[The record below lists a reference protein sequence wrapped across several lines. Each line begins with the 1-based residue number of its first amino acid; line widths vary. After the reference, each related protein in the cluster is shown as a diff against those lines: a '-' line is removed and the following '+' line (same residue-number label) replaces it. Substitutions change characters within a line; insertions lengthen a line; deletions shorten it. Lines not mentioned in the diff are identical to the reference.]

1 MRYSLKS
8 KVSCRNNKRNSSV
21 VSICKFSYLFRIVKI
36 QPKAIPSKLNAAAK
50 NSRTN
55 CSKINCKF
63 FEIGKRGQTKSSS
76 SSSTMDATIDIKSL
90 EEAVTVFYRS
100 GAQQQS
106 NAHDWL
112 TKAQLSPQAWS
123 FVWDLMQLGK
133 VTKLKL
139 LLGNFHFR

>member
-1 MRYSLKS
+1 M
-8 KVSCRNNKRNSSV
+8 
-21 VSICKFSYLFRIVKI
+21 
-36 QPKAIPSKLNAAAK
+36 
-50 NSRTN
+50 
-55 CSKINCKF
+55 
-63 FEIGKRGQTKSSS
+63 E
-76 SSSTMDATIDIKSL
+76 ATIDIKSL

-133 VTKLKL
+133 VTNIQKKSIS
-139 LLGNFHFR
+139 GDFDRFNKKKPTVNI